1 MDRGGRRRSGWG
13 RLGSRR
19 LPRPLHHRRRLLPA
33 HKSEAEGGA
42 HKENGDNGGELGQER
57 SSPGGAEDRLAGAA
71 ESRADAGALAVLQEH
86 DGDQSQRYDH
96 MNDNDDGMHINFII

>member
-33 HKSEAEGGA
+33 HKGQAQGGA
-42 HKENGDNGGELGQER
+42 HKEYGDDGSELGQER
-57 SSPGGAEDRLAGAA
+57 GGPGGAEDRLAGAA
-71 ESRADAGALAVLQEH
+71 ERRADAGALTVLQEH